1 MPGMTVQRM
10 IEHIRQHSTLGRTEA
25 ELERLGALWTARE
38 IAQQPAMLRKT
49 HEWLIARKD
58 SVEAFLGPLLDR
70 PATRVILTGAGTS
83 SFIGECLAPYLAAR
97 LSCRVEA
104 IPTTDLVC
112 APYLYFAADAPTLLV
127 SFGRSGNSP
136 ESVAAVDLANELV
149 RDVHHLAITCNPSGA
164 LARAVEQSGGGMT
177 ILLPEE
183 THDRSFAMTSSFS
196 CMTYAALAS
205 LSGIASAGTSVG
217 RMAQAVESV
226 ISTQAGPMKKLAA
239 RGFERVV
246 YLGSHIFKGLA
257 REAAL
262 KLLELSDGGI
272 LAAYESPMG
281 FRHGPKTIVNDTT
294 LVAIFLSNH
303 PYTRRYDV
311 DLLEEIRREGNAGGL
326 LAITARN
333 DGIAPG
339 VDHILVPSMADADD
353 VDLLIPF
360 IAGPQI
366 FAFEQS
372 IRRGLSPDR
381 PNISGTVNR
390 VVQGVRIHAISS
402 HER

>member
-1 MPGMTVQRM
+1 LITSDN
-10 IEHIRQHSTLGRTEA
+10 IKKLGRTEA
-25 ELERLGALWTARE
+25 ELERIGALWTARE

-49 HEWLIARKD
+49 HEWLIARKG

-70 PATRVILTGAGTS
+70 PATRVILAGAGTS
-83 SFIGECLAPYLAAR
+83 SFIGECLAPWLAAR
-97 LSCRVEA
+97 LPCRVEA

-136 ESVAAVDLANELV
+136 ESMAAVDLASELV
-149 RDVHHLAITCNPSGA
+149 HDVHHLAITCNPDGA
-164 LARAVEQSGGGMT
+164 LARAAEQFGRGMI
-177 ILLPEE
+177 ILLPQE

-205 LSGIASAGTSVG
+205 LSGIASAGSRVD

-226 ISTQAGPMKKLAA
+226 ISTQAGPIKKLVA

-262 KLLELSDGGI
+262 KLLELTDGGI
-272 LAAYESPMG
+272 IAAYDSPMG
-281 FRHGPKTIVNDTT
+281 FRHGPKTIVNGTT
-294 LVAIFLSNH
+294 LVVIFLSNH
-303 PYTRRYDV
+303 PYTRLYDV

-339 VDHILVPSMADADD
+339 IDQIVVPSMQDATD

-360 IAGPQI
+360 IAAPQI

-372 IRRGLSPDR
+372 IGRGLSPDH

-390 VVQGVRIHAISS
+390 VVQGVRIHASSS